1 MKLVEVTEKHSEK
14 EFLQLP
20 VRLYKDEKNWIRPLD
35 EDIKSVFDPT
45 KNKQFRNGEAIRWL
59 LKDDNGLV
67 IGRIATFVNNK
78 ALKKED
84 QPTGGIGFFECIDDK
99 EAAFKLFDAGVNWLK
114 DRNIEAVDGPINF
127 GDRNIWWGLLVDG
140 FTEPNYQMPYNF
152 LYYKDLFEAY
162 GFQLYFK
169 QFTYQ
174 RPMGKEVPIS
184 DRMYEKAAITIDNP
198 DYEFRHITEKEFSK
212 SHLYFMEV
220 YNKAWA
226 GHSGVKAMTAKQAE
240 LTFKKLK
247 PVKDVKLVWFAFYKG
262 TPVAF
267 FISIPE
273 INQIF
278 KHLNGKLHLINKMRF
293 LYMKWTKVCKK
304 SLGIVFGVV
313 PEHQRKGL
321 ESALI
326 VAYSKNL
333 AWKDGFQ
340 YNDLEM
346 NWIGDF
352 NPKMMRVA
360 EQIGA
365 TIYKTHITYRKL
377 FDEQKEFKR
386 APII

>member
-1 MKLVEVTEKHSEK
+1 MKLIEVTGAQTEK

-20 VRLYKDEKNWIRPLD
+20 VRLYKNEKNWIRPLD
-35 EDIKSVFDPT
+35 QDIATVFDPS
-45 KNKQFRNGEAIRWL
+45 KNKQFRNGEAIRWI
-59 LKDDNGLV
+59 LKDDNGEV
-67 IGRIATFVNNK
+67 IGRIAAFLNSKTS
-78 ALKKED
+78 KKED

-99 EAAFKLFDAGVNWLK
+99 KAAFELFDAGVNWLK
-114 DRNIEAVDGPINF
+114 ERDIEAVDGPINF
-127 GDRNIWWGLLVDG
+127 GDRNIWWGLLVEG

-152 LYYKDLFEAY
+152 LYYKKFFEDY

-174 RPMGKEVPIS
+174 RPMGKEVDIS
-184 DRMYEKAAITIDNP
+184 PRMYEKAEITINNP
-198 DYEFRHITEKEFSK
+198 DYEFRHITKKEFNK
-212 SHLYFMEV
+212 SHLLFMEV

-226 GHSGVKAMTAKQAE
+226 GHSGVKSMSEKQAQ

-247 PVKDVKLVWFAFYKG
+247 PIKDVKLVWFAFHKG
-262 TPVAF
+262 VPVAF

-278 KHLNGKLHLINKMRF
+278 KHLNGKLDMVGKLKF

-326 VAYSKNL
+326 VAYSRK
-333 AWKDGFQ
+333 AWKEDFQ

-365 TIYKTHITYRKL
+365 KIYKTHITYRKL
-377 FDEQKEFKR
+377 FDETKEFKR